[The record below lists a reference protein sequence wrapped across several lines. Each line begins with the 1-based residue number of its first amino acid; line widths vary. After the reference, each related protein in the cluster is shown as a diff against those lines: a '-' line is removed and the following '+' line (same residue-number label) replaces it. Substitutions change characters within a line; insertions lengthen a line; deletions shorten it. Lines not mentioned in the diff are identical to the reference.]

1 MKNPKNNKKIETLN
15 PKLKVGMTIS
25 HVNCE
30 RAEIVKTI
38 RDVNS
43 SNFAKVKLVKFL
55 NKFGVIWI
63 VLNTFQTPAVE
74 CEKFMGVA
82 RNHHAME
89 NSHVFIVHILQY
101 LFITWSRS
109 EMNTIIKRSIT
120 LIWRRHLWF
129 QMKMRKE
136 MFGMNSSLNSPHEN
150 LSYTL

>member
-55 NKFGVIWI
+55 NKFGVI
-63 VLNTFQTPAVE
+63 
-74 CEKFMGVA
+74 
-82 RNHHAME
+82 
-89 NSHVFIVHILQY
+89 
-101 LFITWSRS
+101 
-109 EMNTIIKRSIT
+109 
-120 LIWRRHLWF
+120 
-129 QMKMRKE
+129 
-136 MFGMNSSLNSPHEN
+136 
-150 LSYTL
+150 